1 MENNGRGIFYGVIG
15 VATLVVAIIGATF
28 AYFSAQA
35 GSQEEITA
43 TGAKI
48 SLEWAENKYFKTNL
62 IPVETGFADTA
73 QAADE
78 NYNATTAATTFAS
91 STYVGPTEC
100 EDKNGNA
107 ICSMYDFTITN
118 PSTST
123 AAQQVYASFTP
134 TTNTFTNLKFAI
146 FKGSA
151 SSITSWNVNDTVD
164 GTGTSVG
171 AGKVAFS
178 AYALTK
184 NDDTA
189 IRLTTLD
196 QVIPVGESVTYTIIV
211 WLEETG
217 ADQQVDQ
224 GQSFAGRID
233 FTTANGGQGVTGVLT
248 A

>member
-48 SLEWAENKYFKTNL
+48 SLEWTENKYFKTDL
-62 IPVETGFADTA
+62 IPVETGYKDAA
-73 QAADE
+73 QTTLDAE
-78 NYNATTAATTFAS
+78 TAATTFAS
-91 STYVGPTEC
+91 STYVGPTKC
-100 EDKNGNA
+100 TDKNGNA

-118 PSTST
+118 PATST
-123 AAQQVYASFTP
+123 AAQQVYASFTA
-134 TTNTFTNLKFAI
+134 TSNSFTNLKFAI

-151 SSITSWNVNDTVD
+151 SSITSWNVNDTVE
-164 GTGTSVG
+164 GTGTSV
-171 AGKVAFS
+171 ADGKVAFS
-178 AYALTK
+178 AYSLVK
-184 NDDTA
+184 DNDTP